1 MRHAIYDKLDDDGL
15 IAPGVRVSGE
25 DVIIGKT
32 VTLPE
37 NDDELDSTN
46 RRYTKRDCSTF
57 LRTSET
63 GIVDQVMVTLNQ
75 EGYKFCKIRVRGG
88 MLYSWETSAL
98 LPVWANSTSCL
109 PQVRSVRIPQIGDK
123 FASRHGQKGTCG
135 IQYRQEVSR
144 MDSVTPGSEPVH
156 ASTERK

>member
-75 EGYKFCKIRVRGG
+75 EGYKFCKIRVGVAFMHA
-88 MLYSWETSAL
+88 MLKVTHDCESICDHFVLSVCFL
-98 LPVWANSTSCL
+98 
-109 PQVRSVRIPQIGDK
+109 QVRSVRIPQIGDK

-135 IQYRQEVSR
+135 IQYRQEVRVSC
-144 MDSVTPGSEPVH
+144 VLC
-156 ASTERK
+156 ASTQQIA